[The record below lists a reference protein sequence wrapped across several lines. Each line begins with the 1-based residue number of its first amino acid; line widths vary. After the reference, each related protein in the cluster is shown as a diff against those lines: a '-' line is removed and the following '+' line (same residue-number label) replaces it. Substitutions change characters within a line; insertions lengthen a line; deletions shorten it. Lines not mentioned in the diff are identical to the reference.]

1 MSVIFVVTNSSCQY
15 ELGSSCMGTKLPTD
29 LVLGDDSDD
38 SGGGNDNASRNDDMF
53 FHCLGSNKF

>member
-1 MSVIFVVTNSSCQY
+1 
-15 ELGSSCMGTKLPTD
+15 MGTKLPTD